1 MLQRCLF
8 CQTPFHRHGVLGGF
22 PSGSRVAYDP
32 GRGRLWA
39 ICDRCHGWTLTPMED
54 RWRILSRLERLARD
68 RGRLLT
74 RTAHIALL
82 DAGDL
87 LLIRVGRDT
96 SREEEA
102 WWRFGREL
110 RRRRDDYLSP
120 GTRLAAYA
128 YGAVAHL
135 GGLMGFT
142 ELEAPAGWDDRPT
155 ADLLRWRRFGWA
167 AWYGRAPCPY
177 CGSVLRLLRYDIS
190 WWSYPLADEEGRLG
204 LGVPCSR
211 CDPWTPEKLHVLR
224 GSEGEEALRR
234 VLAYQNVAGVGDD
247 ALRTAVRAIEEAGS
261 ADAFTRQIAERRS
274 TLWRSGEAVVAALE
288 IAASETVEHRLLRAK
303 ARALELR
310 WEREERLA
318 RISDEELTPV
328 PGGGL
333 PDRSG
338 DGPSTGRDAFGT

>member
-8 CQTPFHRHGVLGGF
+8 CQTPFGAHGVLGGF

-32 GRGRLWA
+32 ARGRLWA

-54 RWRILSRLERLARD
+54 RWRVLGHLERLARD

-74 RTAHIALL
+74 RTAHIGLL
-82 DAGDL
+82 DAAEL
-87 LLIRVGRDT
+87 LLVRVGRKT

-110 RRRRDDYLSP
+110 RRRRDAYLSP

-128 YGAVAHL
+128 YGAVAQI
-135 GGLMGFT
+135 GGLMGLS

-177 CGSVLRLLRYDIS
+177 CGSVLRLLRYDVS
-190 WWSYPLADEEGRLG
+190 WWSYPLADEDGRLG
-204 LGVPCSR
+204 LGVPCFR
-211 CDPWTPEKLHVLR
+211 CDPWTPEKLHALR
-224 GSEGEEALRR
+224 GPDGEEALRR
-234 VLAYQNVAGVGDD
+234 VLAYQNVAGVGDG
-247 ALRTAVRAIEEAGS
+247 ALRTAVRAIDEAGS
-261 ADAFTRQIAERRS
+261 AEAFTRRVAERRS

-288 IAASETVEHRLLRAK
+288 IAASETVEQRLLQ
-303 ARALELR
+303 ARARSLEVR
-310 WEREERLA
+310 WRREERLA
-318 RISDEELTPV
+318 RITDEELTPA
-328 PGGGL
+328 PSPRRRGG
-333 PDRSG
+333 
-338 DGPSTGRDAFGT
+338 